1 MYLSFI
7 LGVCLSLYLAV
18 ARACLKSDDRGS
30 DLDLRT
36 GVDVTNISKEL
47 RRWPNSKKLFAD
59 ASTVIPGGVNS
70 PVRAFKSVDGDPIFI
85 AKAKGSRLWDAD
97 GNEYLDYVGSWG
109 PAIVGHAHPAVLE
122 AIGRAAA
129 DGISFGAPTE
139 LETKLARAVMSH
151 LPSMEMIRFVSSGTE
166 ACMSA
171 LRVARAFTG
180 RNKIIKFEG
189 CYHGHGDML
198 LVKAGSGAATLG
210 VPDSPGIPSGT
221 ASDTLTVAYNDLGAV
236 AAIFDKY
243 PDAVAAL
250 IIEPIVG
257 NSGFIRPIPGF
268 LEGLRELC
276 TKFGAVL
283 IFDEVMTGFRVGISG
298 VQGLHDICP
307 DMTTLGKVIGGGMP
321 LAAYGGRRDIMA
333 KVAPSG
339 PVYQAGTLS
348 GNPVAVTC
356 GLKTLEIISQPSFF
370 KDLTRQTK
378 KLVEGLQNAAK
389 QNNIS
394 LSVDAEGGM
403 FGYFFQAGP
412 VRNFLEAKNS
422 DVPLFKKFFWGMM
435 ERGVYLAPSAYE
447 AGFVSSAHT
456 DADIESTLATANEVF
471 RSIR

>member
-1 MYLSFI
+1 MSK
-7 LGVCLSLYLAV
+7 
-18 ARACLKSDDRGS
+18 LK
-30 DLDLRT
+30 T
-36 GVDVTNISKEL
+36 EL
-47 RRWPNSKKLFAD
+47 RRWTNSKSLFTD

-70 PVRAFKSVDGDPIFI
+70 PVRAFKSVDGEPIFI
-85 AKAKGSRLWDAD
+85 SRAKGSRLWDAD
-97 GNEYLDYVGSWG
+97 DNEYIDYVGSWG
-109 PAIVGHAHPAVLE
+109 PAIVGHAHSDVVA
-122 AIGRAAA
+122 AISRVAA

-151 LPSMEMIRFVSSGTE
+151 LPSIEMIRFVSSGTE

-210 VPDSPGIPSGT
+210 VPDSPGVPSGT

-236 AAIFDKY
+236 AAIFDKH
-243 PDAVAAL
+243 PDEIAAL

-257 NSGFIRPIPGF
+257 NSGFIRPMPGF

-276 TKFGAVL
+276 TKFGTVL
-283 IFDEVMTGFRVGISG
+283 IFDEVMTGFRVGLSG
-298 VQGLHDICP
+298 VQGLHDIRP

-356 GLKTLEIISQPSFF
+356 GLKTLEIISKPGFF
-370 KDLTRQTK
+370 ADLTRRTK
-378 KLVEGLQNAAK
+378 KLTDGLQAAAK
-389 QNNIS
+389 QNNIAFS
-394 LSVDAEGGM
+394 TDAEGGM
-403 FGYFFQAGP
+403 FGFFFQVGP

-422 DVPLFKKFFWGMM
+422 DVAQFKKFFWGMM
-435 ERGVYLAPSAYE
+435 ERGIYLAPSAYE
-447 AGFVSSAHT
+447 AGFVSGAHT
-456 DADIESTLATANEVF
+456 DEDIDATIAIAHEVLKG
-471 RSIR
+471 IR